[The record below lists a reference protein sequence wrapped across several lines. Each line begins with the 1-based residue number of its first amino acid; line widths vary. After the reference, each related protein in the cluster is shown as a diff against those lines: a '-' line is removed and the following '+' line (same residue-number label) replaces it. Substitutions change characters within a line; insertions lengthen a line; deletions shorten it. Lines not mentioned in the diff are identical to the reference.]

1 MKVHDLAKSL
11 DTNVKGF
18 IRFLGEVGIPVKSSS
33 TKLDDDLVEEI
44 KALYKGESKAE
55 QEAVHEI
62 QWRSDSI
69 TIQELLDASKLPIG
83 DLMKSA
89 LKKGLLVNV
98 NSEIDLPTAQ
108 GLLAEFDISIKNTSD
123 GKANAVKDSINKI
136 EEDEI
141 FGDSDNLQTRP
152 PVITIMGHVDHG
164 KTLLL
169 DTIRQ
174 SNIIQGEAGGIT
186 QHIGAYQVTKNGKKL
201 TFLDTPGHAAFTAL
215 RARGAQVTDIVIL
228 VVAADEGAKPQTIEA
243 IDHAKA
249 AGVPIIVAINKMDKP
264 DANPEKVKQDLSQ
277 HGLLG
282 EDWGGDTIMVPIS
295 AKKNEGIDQLLE
307 MLTLM
312 ADMNEYKADPDRNS
326 RAIIIE
332 SHLSKQRGPIASVL
346 VKSGT
351 LKVSDHFL
359 IDSQYGKVRAMLD
372 DHGKNV
378 KEALPGM
385 PVQIL
390 GVTTVP
396 SPGSVL
402 EVFSTEKEAKKEA
415 AERKSNEKA
424 AQPRKSAFDNIQ
436 NQNEDTK
443 FLNLLIKGDVNG
455 SVEAIIASI
464 NELDFQEVAVQI
476 IHSGTGDI
484 NENDVMLGVA
494 SNAIIIGF
502 SVGVSAEAKR
512 LSESEKVQIKHY
524 SIIYEILDDIE
535 KAINGLY
542 VPEFE
547 EIETGSIEVRQ
558 LFKFSKVGSIA
569 GSYVTDGIVQRSSI
583 VRVFRGKEEL
593 HEGKISTLKRF
604 KDDVKEV
611 KAGYECGIVL
621 ESFNDLAEGDIIK
634 AYKLQEKN
642 KI

>member
-1 MKVHDLAKSL
+1 MNLR
-11 DTNVKGF
+11 NF
-18 IRFLGEVGIPVKSSS
+18 I
-33 TKLDDDLVEEI
+33 
-44 KALYKGESKAE
+44 
-55 QEAVHEI
+55 
-62 QWRSDSI
+62 
-69 TIQELLDASKLPIG
+69 
-83 DLMKSA
+83 
-89 LKKGLLVNV
+89 
-98 NSEIDLPTAQ
+98 SE
-108 GLLAEFDISIKNTSD
+108 
-123 GKANAVKDSINKI
+123 
-136 EEDEI
+136 
-141 FGDSDNLQTRP
+141 
-152 PVITIMGHVDHG
+152 
-164 KTLLL
+164 KTF
-169 DTIRQ
+169 
-174 SNIIQGEAGGIT
+174 QGEAGGIT

-558 LFKFSKVGSIA
+558 IFKFSKVGSIA

-583 VRVFRGKEEL
+583 VRVFRGNEEL